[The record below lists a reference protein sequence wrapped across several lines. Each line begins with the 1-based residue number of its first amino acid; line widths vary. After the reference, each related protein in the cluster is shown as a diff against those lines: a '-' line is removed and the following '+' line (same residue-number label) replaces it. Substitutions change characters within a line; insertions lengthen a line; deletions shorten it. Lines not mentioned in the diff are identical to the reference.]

1 MTTGGC
7 RSQPQVVGI
16 CLSAGFRHTRN
27 RRHDTAQNLRSS
39 VTSTLVIAPPDP
51 GPRPPLAAVG
61 EVNSVTAGRRHRVF
75 PTELDHAVV
84 PPGPAARIAA
94 APCPA
99 APAVTVPPPRAHRSP
114 GPGPAAPSG
123 RVISPS
129 TPQPPQLGDEPP
141 VYDDGGLRITRSP
154 APSPAPG
161 YALAGEIDESTVR
174 GLAAKLAELAAN
186 LDEVHL
192 DLGALAYSDLAG
204 LRVIVQLAAGRRRS
218 VLHRVPP
225 HLRAVLAIVGW
236 DTAPGLEFAS

>member
-1 MTTGGC
+1 M
-7 RSQPQVVGI
+7 
-16 CLSAGFRHTRN
+16 
-27 RRHDTAQNLRSS
+27 
-39 VTSTLVIAPPDP
+39 
-51 GPRPPLAAVG
+51 
-61 EVNSVTAGRRHRVF
+61 F

-84 PPGPAARIAA
+84 PPGPAARITAV
-94 APCPA
+94 PHPA
-99 APAVTVPPPRAHRSP
+99 APAVTVARPRAHISP
-114 GPGPAAPSG
+114 GPGPAARSG

-141 VYDDGGLRITRSP
+141 VYDDGVLRITRIPAAGP
-154 APSPAPG
+154 APSPASSPGPSPGPG
-161 YALAGEIDESTVR
+161 YALAGEIDESTVC

-204 LRVIVQLAAGRRRS
+204 LRVIVQLAAGRRRM